1 MAVLHRW
8 PHAPVARGRAAGGD
22 AMMPFP
28 KIHDL
33 YLGKVVIGT
42 VLLTWGVL
50 LGLDFMLSLVGE
62 FGDVG
67 EGNYGAVEALVYMAY
82 TVPRRAYTLFPTA
95 AVIGSL
101 MALGQL
107 AATSELTALRAIGL
121 SRRRLTVAVAA
132 ALALLTLLMVV
143 NGETLGPWGQRRADA
158 LKASS
163 KSDDLIVAQYSG
175 VWAREGDI
183 ILNAEGGEQHDNGT
197 DQWLELRDVR
207 LYEFADDGR
216 LESLALAKV
225 AEHRPGGWL
234 LRDVTRTS
242 FGDDSVSRTKV
253 AEERWESKLDAT
265 ALSADID
272 RPRYLS
278 SAELRDAIQYRKR
291 NALDAADYEEHYWGR
306 WFYPL
311 NVLALC
317 LAAIPFAFGSLRSG
331 GLGKRLFIGIVFA
344 LGFWLVQTQFVK
356 MASAFKFDFRLAYAL
371 PTVIMVAVSMFLF
384 KKRSG

>member
-1 MAVLHRW
+1 
-8 PHAPVARGRAAGGD
+8 
-22 AMMPFP
+22 MMPFP

-42 VLLTWGVL
+42 VLLTWAVL
-50 LGLDFMLSLVGE
+50 LGLDVMLNLFTE

-67 EGNYGAVEALVYMAY
+67 EGNYGVTEAIVYMLY

-107 AATSELTALRAIGL
+107 AATSELTAFRAIGL
-121 SRRRLTVAVAA
+121 SRRRLSITVAA

-163 KSDDLIVAQYSG
+163 RSDNLIVAQYSG

-183 ILNAEGGEQHDNGT
+183 ILNAEGGEEHDNGT
-197 DQWLELRDVR
+197 DKWLELRDVR
-207 LYEFADDGR
+207 LYEFDDDGR

-234 LRDVTRTS
+234 LRDVTRTTFES
-242 FGDDSVSRTKV
+242 DSVSQSKV
-253 AEERWESKLDAT
+253 AEERWESQLDAT

-278 SAELRDAIQYRKR
+278 AVELREAIQYRVR
-291 NALDAADYEEHYWGR
+291 NSLDASEYEEHYWGR

-344 LGFWLVQTQFVK
+344 LGFWWAWFDRDRLAWHDR
-356 MASAFKFDFRLAYAL
+356 ASATRIRREPKTAR
-371 PTVIMVAVSMFLF
+371 
-384 KKRSG
+384 